1 MHGDPLTMSDDQE
14 SKGTFNFFGKN
25 LWRNSVHISNS
36 IGSPS
41 PESAVGNDTNS
52 ANKLVKGGMV
62 RSTPS
67 EDRGLSS
74 SFSYDRKPENIDL
87 TSKASSNRRSPTCIQ
102 LLAEGIEDCLQELN
116 FSATQPELEK
126 WSIII
131 FESMTAPARTFH
143 SVQHVFDVAV
153 GADCVQ
159 KLAAFFHDVVYYS
172 IDGGL
177 STAQSDLLKD
187 IIKEVDD
194 DVYITRKKLDRSI
207 SMTIDIF
214 GFEEGMMLDKFL
226 GLNEFLSACMA
237 VRCYERSVDDAS
249 LVAIIC
255 CIETTIPFRKP
266 DSDGRLPT
274 ENLFRRLQKVNNK
287 YGIGMAEAELV
298 KIVQRA
304 ADLANR
310 DLENFSYEEHA
321 AFLSMTWNLLPESN
335 ISLRNTKAFLISDF
349 AFAMTKMIGF
359 FDNLDAR
366 TIYMTF
372 RENKEEEKISELRF
386 QNAHS
391 NVMVARKYMR
401 CKGMAI
407 SVIAAIAELTGGDAP
422 VSLFL
427 GDLPERFHS
436 SVSAGDYLGTD
447 HVADRPV
454 KIDHSVLQLLKD
466 GREQESQFDIKRS
479 PLASYLYT
487 MLGDVGMEECY
498 KHVIYPMDE
507 EHSRRLLE
515 AIPTSVLINV
525 FVAIA
530 AVAVTRTESLNK
542 MIAELEAKADASDR
556 AVVCHCRMLRYFF

>member
-1 MHGDPLTMSDDQE
+1 MSDDQE
-14 SKGTFNFFGKN
+14 SKGSFNFFGKN
-25 LWRNSVHISNS
+25 MWGNVVHNSGS
-36 IGSPS
+36 IGSTS
-41 PESAVGNDTNS
+41 PESAVIKDTNKS
-52 ANKLVKGGMV
+52 ANGMV
-62 RSTPS
+62 RSIPT

-74 SFSYDRKPENIDL
+74 SYSCDYRPKNIAL
-87 TSKASSNRRSPTCIQ
+87 TSKASSDQCSPTRIQ

-116 FSATQPELEK
+116 CSATQPDLEK

-177 STAQSDLLKD
+177 SVDQNDLLKD
-187 IIKEVDD
+187 IISEDD
-194 DVYITRKKLDRSI
+194 EDVYITREKLDRNI
-207 SMTIDIF
+207 LMTIDIF
-214 GFEEGMMLDKFL
+214 GFEEGMVLDKFL

-237 VRCYERSVDDAS
+237 VRCYELSVDDAS

-274 ENLFRRLQKVNNK
+274 ENLFRRLQEVNEK
-287 YGIGMAEAELV
+287 YDIGMAEAELV

-321 AFLSMTWNLLPESN
+321 VFLSMTWNLLPESN

-349 AFAMTKMIGF
+349 ALAMKKMLGF

-372 RENKEEEKISELRF
+372 RENKEEEEISELRF

-391 NVMVARKYMR
+391 NVMVAKKYMR

-407 SVIAAIAELTGGDAP
+407 SVVAAIAELTGGDAP
-422 VSLFL
+422 LSLFL
-427 GDLPERFHS
+427 GDLPERSHT

-454 KIDHSVLQLLKD
+454 QIDHSVLQLLSD
-466 GREQESQFDIKRS
+466 GREQESQFDIKKS

-487 MLGDVGMEECY
+487 MLGDIGMEECY
-498 KHVIYPMDE
+498 KHVIFPMDE
-507 EHSRRLLE
+507 EHSRRLLG
-515 AIPTSVLINV
+515 AIPISVLINILA
-525 FVAIA
+525 AIA
-530 AVAVTRTESLNK
+530 AVAVTRTERLNR
-542 MIAELEAKADASDR
+542 MIEELEAKADASDR
-556 AVVCHCRMLRYFF
+556 SVVCHCKMLRHFF